1 MEEQKPGSGLMGSIK
16 VIVSLTILLVA
27 GLAVLLVFDV
37 IPQDMFSESVQRVA
51 LLAVIVGLATAAL
64 ALIARIGK

>member
-1 MEEQKPGSGLMGSIK
+1 MEEQKPGGGLMGSIK
-16 VIVSLTILLVA
+16 VIVSLTILLIA

-37 IPQDMFSESVQRVA
+37 IPEDMFSESVQRVA

>member
-1 MEEQKPGSGLMGSIK
+1 MEEQKRGSGLMGSIK

-37 IPQDMFSESVQRVA
+37 IPEDIFSESVQRVA
-51 LLAVIVGLATAAL
+51 LLAMIVGLATAAL

>member
-1 MEEQKPGSGLMGSIK
+1 MEEQRPGTGLIGLTK
-16 VIVSLTILLVA
+16 LIVSLTVLLVA

-37 IPQDMFSESVQRVA
+37 IPDTVFSEGVQKVG
-51 LLAVIVGLATAAL
+51 LLVVIVGLAVAAL